1 MKAYPLELVPG
12 QVHAAWDASGRRL
25 ATVWPTH
32 RPDRWHVSVAGD
44 EVVAT
49 MEPLT
54 EDQVRALLDRWGF
67 LAAVPWRR
75 WPARPQGANPFV
87 ALGRGG

>member
-1 MKAYPLELVPG
+1 
-12 QVHAAWDASGRRL
+12 
-25 ATVWPTH
+25 
-32 RPDRWHVSVAGD
+32 
-44 EVVAT
+44 

-75 WPARPQGANPFV
+75 WPARPQGVNPFV
-87 ALGRGG
+87 ARSQGR